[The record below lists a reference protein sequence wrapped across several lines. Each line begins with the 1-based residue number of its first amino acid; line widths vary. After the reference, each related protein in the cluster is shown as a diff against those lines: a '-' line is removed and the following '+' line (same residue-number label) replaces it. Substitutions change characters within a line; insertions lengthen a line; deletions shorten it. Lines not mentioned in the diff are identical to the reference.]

1 MLIEAC
7 ESTDHPDWLRLREA
21 LWPDCAR
28 AEHLAAMNSFVA
40 QPERYVQ
47 FLAYS
52 PTREAIGFAELS
64 LRSDYVNGT
73 ESSPVAF
80 LEGLY
85 VVPQARRKGV
95 ARALVAVA
103 SEWGRRAGCIELAS
117 DAVLENSISHLVHR
131 ALGFEETERVV
142 YFRRKLA

>member
-28 AEHLAAMNSFVA
+28 TEHLAEMSSFVA
-40 QPERYVQ
+40 QPKRYAQ

-52 PTREAIGFAELS
+52 PTHEAIGFAELS
-64 LRSDYVNGT
+64 LRSDHVNGT

-103 SEWGRRAGCIELAS
+103 SEWGRRAGCSELAS
-117 DAVLENSISHLVHR
+117 DAVLENSISHVVHR
-131 ALGFEETERVV
+131 ALGFAETERVV

>member
-1 MLIEAC
+1 MFIEAC
-7 ESTDHPDWLRLREA
+7 ESAAHPGWLRLREA

-28 AEHLAAMNSFVA
+28 AEHLAEMNSFVA
-40 QPERYVQ
+40 QPKRYVQ

-52 PTREAIGFAELS
+52 PTHEAIGFAELS

-103 SEWGRRAGCIELAS
+103 GEWGRRAGCSELAS
-117 DAVLENSISHLVHR
+117 DAVLENSISHVVHR